1 MYKATIDLQ
10 LEHISVY
17 YNEIRA
23 NKYVP
28 LALLIDPEPGTMDSA
43 RLGPLGGLFCSDNS
57 SGNVVLISES
67 FTLANLLSQ
76 FTVTEAD
83 LESNMRELVAE
94 YSLNSTNNI
103 NMLLLCT
110 SLANLLALANFIL
123 LVSTRK
129 LSTKKCRQM
138 WSHLCT
144 TFITNNI
151 KMLLVRTTTC
161 KFYLF

>member
-23 NKYVP
+23 NKNVP

-110 SLANLLALANFIL
+110 SLANLLDLANFIL

-129 LSTKKCRQM
+129 LSSTRKHRQM
-138 WSHLCT
+138 KSRLCT
-144 TFITNNI
+144 TFITNNT
-151 KMLLVRTTTC
+151 KMLLVRTMC
-161 KFYLF
+161 